1 MKEPDGDRERTVRRR
16 TEKERDRERE
26 REKRGGRRIG
36 NESIQRELE
45 RVVVVYR
52 RGSSSRRW
60 KASKMRLHA
69 IRNRGDP
76 HSDVKT
82 FAVISLRDCEERN
95 KKYPTSIPP
104 PCTSH
109 FTVATIPR
117 SYNGS
122 LYQIL
127 RTIRDTRLMKSVV
140 KLRECRNTKK
150 KIYRSW
156 RKKKRET
163 TPTEGK
169 ASRRESVQ

>member
-1 MKEPDGDRERTVRRR
+1 MKEPDGDRERTVRDGQ
-16 TEKERDRERE
+16 KERDREKE
-26 REKRGGRRIG
+26 REKRRGRRIG

-52 RGSSSRRW
+52 RLFPSRRW
-60 KASKMRLHA
+60 KASKMRR
-69 IRNRGDP
+69 IPPCNSKQGDP

-95 KKYPTSIPP
+95 KKISDTIPP
-104 PCTSH
+104 PCTSF

-117 SYNGS
+117 SYNSS

-127 RTIRDTRLMKSVV
+127 RTIRDTRPMKSVV
-140 KLRECRNTKK
+140 KLRECRNRK

-156 RKKKRET
+156 KKKEKKRLRQRKKLPE
-163 TPTEGK
+163 
-169 ASRRESVQ
+169 ESVQ